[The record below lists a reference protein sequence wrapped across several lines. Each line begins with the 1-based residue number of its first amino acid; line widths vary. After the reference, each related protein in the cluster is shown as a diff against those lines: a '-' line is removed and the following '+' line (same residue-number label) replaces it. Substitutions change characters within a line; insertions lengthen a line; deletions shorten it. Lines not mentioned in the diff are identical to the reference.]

1 MHSGDEHVDKAP
13 CALARLWSVQEPFL
27 VCLAETD
34 EEGPAR
40 SALITV
46 PATRR
51 RGTHKGMPL
60 QIPSTTM
67 PMVGAALVAA
77 QGVAG
82 TMTEAARSLP
92 TARRPSPIHRSH
104 TT

>member
-1 MHSGDEHVDKAP
+1 MMYDKLSQATRDG
-13 CALARLWSVQEPFL
+13 LDR
-27 VCLAETD
+27 
-34 EEGPAR
+34 R
-40 SALITV
+40 ALITV

-82 TMTEAARSLP
+82 TMTEAD
-92 TARRPSPIHRSH
+92 RRFG
-104 TT
+104 T

>member
-1 MHSGDEHVDKAP
+1 MTHIQDRDPSLCDKD
-13 CALARLWSVQEPFL
+13 RIGFITE
-27 VCLAETD
+27 
-34 EEGPAR
+34 
-40 SALITV
+40 ALITV

-67 PMVGAALVAA
+67 PMVVAALVAA

-82 TMTEAARSLP
+82 TMTEAITDNQRVVP
-92 TARRPSPIHRSH
+92 
-104 TT
+104 